1 MWGKTRARRGHHGAG
16 AARRFTGGSP
26 GVRRAAPVVR
36 PERQLCQPPRGQ
48 HRENDVINGPS
59 LSNALEVL
67 ADAQTRLACSHSRDA
82 VGEALTTVIQATAEA
97 ARFGR
102 IFDLVRDN
110 IRYRTGNA
118 MGDENVTLQNNWQR
132 VSRWIYR
139 VLNNPTI
146 APLEIGPF
154 GVPHPGG
161 VPALGR
167 VRRTP
172 QRLTPQVTERP

>member
-1 MWGKTRARRGHHGAG
+1 MRCGARPGHDEGTTGPGRPVGSRAGRRASGARRPSS
-16 AARRFTGGSP
+16 ARNGNYVNLP
-26 GVRRAAPVVR
+26 G
-36 PERQLCQPPRGQ
+36 GQ

-82 VGEALTTVIQATAEA
+82 VGEALTTVIQATAGA

-146 APLEIGPF
+146 APLEIGPLVF
-154 GVPHPGG
+154 PTLVAFLRWVEYVELHSGS
-161 VPALGR
+161 
-167 VRRTP
+167 
-172 QRLTPQVTERP
+172 RPR